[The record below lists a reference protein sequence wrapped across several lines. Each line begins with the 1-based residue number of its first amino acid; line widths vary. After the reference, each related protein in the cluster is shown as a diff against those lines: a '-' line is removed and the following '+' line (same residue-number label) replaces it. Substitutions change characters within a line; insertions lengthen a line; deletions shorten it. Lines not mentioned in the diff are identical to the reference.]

1 MNRHIHHRG
10 TILKYFSSKEVNNKK
25 IMISHMG
32 WEDRLDPHQP
42 YLSAFIFN
50 SENRSQMCCKK
61 MKIQGG
67 RLAMFSAKI
76 S

>member
-1 MNRHIHHRG
+1 
-10 TILKYFSSKEVNNKK
+10 
-25 IMISHMG
+25 MG